1 MVLDRYTA
9 FDVVVNPS
17 AKAHTHALHDVL
29 RYGEA
34 LIAEAMKRETLC
46 LKLFAMFRKLEL
58 EVVLLDVSDFVKV
71 EK

>member
-1 MVLDRYTA
+1 
-9 FDVVVNPS
+9 
-17 AKAHTHALHDVL
+17 
-29 RYGEA
+29 
-34 LIAEAMKRETLC
+34 MKRETLC